1 MEAVVDFIIV
11 NLSWMIP
18 QIPWHLM
25 HELVV
30 HTAM

>member
-1 MEAVVDFIIV
+1 MEAVVDFIII
-11 NLSWMIP
+11 NLSWAIP
-18 QIPWHLM
+18 QIPWHLL